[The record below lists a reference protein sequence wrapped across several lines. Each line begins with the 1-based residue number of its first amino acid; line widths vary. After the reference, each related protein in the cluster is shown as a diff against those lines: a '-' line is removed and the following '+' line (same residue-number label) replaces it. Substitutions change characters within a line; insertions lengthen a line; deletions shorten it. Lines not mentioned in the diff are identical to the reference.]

1 MIATAQKHTVQR
13 HTVLDCR
20 LAAKAVAK
28 KLKETAIERD
38 RKAGIPNYEVNL
50 LREAGL
56 LPLIVPKSYGGLGA
70 SWIDA
75 MAIIK
80 ELAKGDSAAA
90 QLYGYHVLLSA
101 TPQLSGT
108 PEQAKAF
115 YRETAQH
122 NLFWANAINIRDTR
136 LRIASDGDH
145 YRVNG
150 AKSFCTGAAVA
161 DRIICTA
168 IEGDNPIPV
177 LFVLPRN
184 RAGLTY
190 NHDWDV
196 MGQRRTASGSF
207 TFENVTVKATDILGP
222 PENPEGA
229 AATLLGMFGLLL
241 LSHIF
246 LGIAEGTLE
255 SAMDYTRTQ
264 SRHWLTSGV
273 DKAVEDPHLL
283 RHYGNLW
290 AQLQGA
296 NALAAQATAQA
307 QQAWDKGNALTH
319 EERGEVAIAAASA
332 KSLTTNTGLV
342 ITNQIFELMGARSAA
357 ACYGFDRYWRDL
369 RTLSLHDP
377 LDYKLQEI
385 GNWVLNGKA
394 PVPTPYA

>member
-1 MIATAQKHTVQR
+1 MISTVQKHTV
-13 HTVLDCR
+13 LDWR

-38 RKAGIPNYEVNL
+38 RKAGVPDYEVNL

-56 LPLIVPKSYGGLGA
+56 LPLIVPELYGGLGS

-75 MAIIK
+75 MDTIK
-80 ELAKGDSAAA
+80 ELAKGDSATA

-108 PEQAKAF
+108 PEQAEAF

-122 NLFWANAINIRDTR
+122 HLFWANAINIRDAR
-136 LRIASDGDH
+136 LSIVSDGDH

-150 AKSFCTGAAVA
+150 VKSFCTGAAVA

-168 IEGDNPIPV
+168 IESGNPLPV
-177 LFVLPRN
+177 LFVLPRD
-184 RAGLTY
+184 RTGLTY
-190 NHDWDV
+190 NHDWNV

-207 TFENVTVKATDILGP
+207 TFDHVAVKATEILGP
-222 PENPEGA
+222 PADPEGA

-246 LGIAEGTLE
+246 LGIAEGALE
-255 SAMDYTRTQ
+255 SAMDYTRAQ
-264 SRHWLTSGV
+264 SRPWLTSGV

-283 RHYGNLW
+283 RHYGKLW
-290 AQLQGA
+290 TQLQGA
-296 NALAAQATAQA
+296 KALAGQATAQA
-307 QQAWDKGNALTH
+307 QWAWDKGNALTH
-319 EERGEVAIAAASA
+319 EERGKVAIAAAAA
-332 KSLTTNTGLV
+332 KSLATDAGLA
-342 ITNQIFELMGARSAA
+342 ITNRIFEMMGARSAA
-357 ACYGFDRYWRDL
+357 ACYDFDRYWRDL

-385 GNWVLNGKA
+385 GDWVLNGKA